1 MELLSKTLYYYMP
14 FDGMHLNGND
24 RGKGRTKLLSPSRP
38 NDVLCSSES
47 EGTRTHGQERKRGNW
62 MDGWMDGSRGRRRNT
77 KDVRVLY
84 SQRKAV
90 KEEVWLG

>member
-62 MDGWMDGSRGRRRNT
+62 MDGWMDHEGGGGTQKMSEFFIPRERP
-77 KDVRVLY
+77 
-84 SQRKAV
+84 
-90 KEEVWLG
+90 